1 MKHLL
6 ILISILMLSSGES
19 RPWKITLGNRY
30 DDIGE
35 ETAQLGIAYLLPS
48 YIGTYHEYPR
58 NGADVVRHRKRLDS
72 IRCAYD
78 PDYAAY
84 LAKYY
89 DHKHK
94 IDSLRVIYGE
104 NYPDTSYWFFNPMNL
119 PPDLNDRILLDR
131 RNVFK
136 KRRCVI
142 YPPRK
147 REGILHPKIK
157 VIGTLSDWQKGS
169 ADLFYHHAVTAYY
182 NKEGKN
188 FWRVEDAEDT
198 VIVNAFA
205 PVQARHRYTVFIPVK
220 RFDGMEVKR
229 PFKIRVRYSKQTGL
243 EIVKESSLP
252 KIYYLRDHNKNKYSY
267 QTNLS
272 WRKLLSEEY
281 LAEIEQTLRE
291 IVSSDERIDMIDCY
305 VPVCCD

>member
-1 MKHLL
+1 MKQFLTL
-6 ILISILMLSSGES
+6 FFFLMLSFEGYSP
-19 RPWKITLGNRY
+19 RKIILGNRY

-35 ETAQLGIAYLLPS
+35 VSAHSGIAFLLAS

-58 NGADVVRHRKRLDS
+58 KGSDVVEHRKRLDS

-89 DHKHK
+89 NHRHT
-94 IDSLRVIYGE
+94 IDSLRIIYGE
-104 NYPDTSYWFFNPMNL
+104 NYQDSTFWYFDQMNL
-119 PPDLNDRILLDR
+119 PPDLNDMILLDR

-136 KRRCVI
+136 KKRCVI
-142 YPPRK
+142 YPPHKKYEIPHAR
-147 REGILHPKIK
+147 IK
-157 VIGTLSDWQKGS
+157 VIGTLSDWQKES
-169 ADLFYHHAVTAYY
+169 ADLFYHYAVTAYY

-198 VIVNAFA
+198 VIVKAFA
-205 PVQARHRYTVFIPVK
+205 SVRDRHKYTVFIPVK

-252 KIYYLRDHNKNKYSY
+252 KIYYLRDHNKYKYSY